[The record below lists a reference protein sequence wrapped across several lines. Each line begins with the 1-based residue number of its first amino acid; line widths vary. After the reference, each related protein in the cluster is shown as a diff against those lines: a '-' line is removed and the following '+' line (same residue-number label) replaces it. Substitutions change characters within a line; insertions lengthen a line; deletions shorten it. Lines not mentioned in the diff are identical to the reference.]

1 MFYTVLS
8 FTYRSWW
15 GGDVGDDD
23 EGHDQGGDDV
33 GDDDVGQHQGDDDV
47 GDDNVG
53 QHGGGDGRRA
63 GGGRAASYDVSEKI
77 SPLLS
82 NQTFFFL
89 L

>member
-33 GDDDVGQHQGDDDV
+33 GDDDVGQH
-47 GDDNVG
+47 
-53 QHGGGDGRRA
+53 GGGDGRRA
-63 GGGRAASYDVSEKI
+63 GGGRQATMYLKKLVHFCQIK
-77 SPLLS
+77 LS
-82 NQTFFFL
+82 SFYCSSN
-89 L
+89 

>member
-33 GDDDVGQHQGDDDV
+33 GDADVGQHS
-47 GDDNVG
+47 
-53 QHGGGDGRRA
+53 GGDGRRA
-63 GGGRAASYDVSEKI
+63 GGGRQARM
-77 SPLLS
+77 
-82 NQTFFFL
+82 
-89 L
+89 

>member
-33 GDDDVGQHQGDDDV
+33 GDAD
-47 GDDNVG
+47 VG

-63 GGGRAASYDVSEKI
+63 GGGRAASYDVSEKLVHFCQI
-77 SPLLS
+77 KLS
-82 NQTFFFL
+82 SFYCSN
-89 L
+89 

>member
-33 GDDDVGQHQGDDDV
+33 GDAD
-47 GDDNVG
+47 VG

-63 GGGRAASYDVSEKI
+63 GGGRQATMYLK
-77 SPLLS
+77 
-82 NQTFFFL
+82 N
-89 L
+89 

>member
-33 GDDDVGQHQGDDDV
+33 GDADVGQHS
-47 GDDNVG
+47 
-53 QHGGGDGRRA
+53 GGDGRRS